1 ILAWRHCNHIA
12 PVFEEDILYSEISVI
27 KKTPLESGGG
37 LVDLQINVWADRGE
51 NAPKE
56 CKNDHVL
63 DWGLVILMA

>member
-1 ILAWRHCNHIA
+1 L
-12 PVFEEDILYSEISVI
+12 
-27 KKTPLESGGG
+27 KKTPLASGGG

-63 DWGLVILMA
+63 DWGLVIFMA